1 MPENKSPRNITPDGP
16 PPNPDPRKAAIT
28 LPPGSC
34 DAHCHIYGPFSRFP
48 LPEDRSFTPNEAP
61 ETELRRLHE
70 HFGFDRAVIVQSQG
84 HGFDHQP
91 VRDALAVGGGR
102 YRGVALVQPGT
113 SAEEVASLDAAGFC
127 GVRFSFMAHLGGYSD
142 LSRVRSVIDRVRPH
156 DWHIAIHVAGQ
167 GIVEMADF
175 IRSIKARVVIDH
187 MARPALADGP
197 EGAAVTELR
206 RLLDTGK
213 VWVKL
218 SGADRLSKDGAPYR
232 DAIPIAR
239 SLADHAPERILWG
252 SDWPHVNLHGP
263 MSDDASLVDLIAE
276 IAPSETT
283 RRRLLV
289 DNPAEF
295 FRFQ

>member
-1 MPENKSPRNITPDGP
+1 
-16 PPNPDPRKAAIT
+16 
-28 LPPGSC
+28 
-34 DAHCHIYGPFSRFP
+34 
-48 LPEDRSFTPNEAP
+48 
-61 ETELRRLHE
+61 
-70 HFGFDRAVIVQSQG
+70 VIG
-84 HGFDHQP
+84 
-91 VRDALAVGGGR
+91 L
-102 YRGVALVQPGT
+102 
-113 SAEEVASLDAAGFC
+113 
-127 GVRFSFMAHLGGYSD
+127 
-142 LSRVRSVIDRVRPH
+142 VRPH
-156 DWHIAIHVAGQ
+156 DWHIAIHGAGQ
-167 GIVEMADF
+167 AIVEMTNF
-175 IRSIKARVVIDH
+175 IRSIEARVVIDH
-187 MARPALADGP
+187 MARPDLADGP
-197 EGAAVTELR
+197 DGAAVTELR

-232 DAIPIAR
+232 DAVPIAR
-239 SLADHAPERILWG
+239 SLADHAPERVLWG